1 MMRDLG
7 RSVLNGVYPS
17 VNRLEADQVTK
28 AKFFVVASV
37 VALVGLT
44 GLPWQ
49 GARAD
54 DADMRGINNRLDR
67 LERAVNNMQS
77 NNPGGGSSDGSAS
90 APSMGGAGS
99 ADTLSRLGEI
109 EDQLRSLT
117 GRVEELGHR
126 VDQTAQDLQNYKAD
140 SELRFQD
147 LQKGAGAPPAPGEPQ
162 EPSAATGPAQL
173 TPPGASK
180 PAAPAAARAAP
191 AAPTVSLPAGTSQVQ
206 YDFAIDLLKRGQFPQ
221 ARDALKQFL
230 QQHPKDALAGNAQYW
245 LGETYYVQG
254 QYKDA
259 ADSFLKG
266 YTTYSKS
273 SKAPDSLLKLGMTLS
288 ALGQK
293 DAACATFGQ
302 LKEQFPQASPAVVA
316 RNKQERQKAGC

>member
-1 MMRDLG
+1 MTKTKFLVVG
-7 RSVLNGVYPS
+7 GFAAIVGV
-17 VNRLEADQVTK
+17 AG
-28 AKFFVVASV
+28 
-37 VALVGLT
+37 LVPL
-44 GLPWQ
+44 

-54 DADMRGINNRLDR
+54 DADLRAVNNRLDR
-67 LERAVNNMQS
+67 IERAVNDMQQNYS
-77 NNPGGGSSDGSAS
+77 GGAPVSSGGGSS
-90 APSMGGAGS
+90 GGGS
-99 ADTLSRLGEI
+99 ADMQLRLSEI
-109 EDQLRSLT
+109 EEQMRSLT
-117 GRVEELGHR
+117 GRIEELSHR
-126 VDQTAQDLQNYKAD
+126 VDQTSQDLQTYKQATD
-140 SELRFQD
+140 LRFQD
-147 LQKGAGAPPAPGEPQ
+147 MQSGAPAPGGAPTSIAPAGQAAAGPGNAEQ
-162 EPSAATGPAQL
+162 SAPA
-173 TPPGASK
+173 AK
-180 PAAPAAARAAP
+180 PAAAP
-191 AAPTVSLPAGTSQVQ
+191 SVTLPAGTAQVQ

-221 ARDALKQFL
+221 ARDAFTQFL
-230 QQHPKDALAGNAQYW
+230 QQHPKDPLAGNAQYW